1 MSMQLG
7 SIVIGLDF
15 HFLAE
20 HCAFNLV
27 GYEFLENVTAQ
38 LVYSLRP
45 LLCQENCKFL
55 CFWLHVEV
63 SRGRQ
68 PCLFQYTRPHKNA
81 VKKNCFVLLLLH
93 LANQNDHD
101 RMFCYC
107 WRVGYCVT
115 IVLVYFLLYA
125 VLQKVFCTKICTE
138 VTKPVEIH
146 CRHFNLGLSQIDF
159 HNFSHL
165 KKSS

>member
-1 MSMQLG
+1 MQLG
-7 SIVIGLDF
+7 STVIRLDF
-15 HFLAE
+15 LSLAK

-45 LLCQENCKFL
+45 LLCEENCKVFML
-55 CFWLHVEV
+55 LVAC
-63 SRGRQ
+63 GRQ

-93 LANQNDHD
+93 LVNQNDHD
-101 RMFCYC
+101 RLFCYC
-107 WRVGYCVT
+107 QHVGYCVH
-115 IVLVYFLLYA
+115 IVLLYFLPYA
-125 VLQKVFCTKICTE
+125 VLQKVFCAEICTE
-138 VTKPVEIH
+138 VTKPAEIH
-146 CRHFNLGLSQIDF
+146 FRHFNSDVSQIHF
-159 HNFSHL
+159 YHFYCQ